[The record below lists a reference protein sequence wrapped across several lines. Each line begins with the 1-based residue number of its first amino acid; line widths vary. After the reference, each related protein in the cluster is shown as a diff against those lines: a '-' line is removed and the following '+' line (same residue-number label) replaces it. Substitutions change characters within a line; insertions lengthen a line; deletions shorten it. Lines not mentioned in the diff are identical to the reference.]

1 MSPRTDA
8 LASES
13 RGLPVDNGL
22 KDDDDDGY
30 CFDSLLL
37 ALVVIVPGACAQL
50 CAGAGF
56 RGAVGRGDRY
66 AGGPPKIRRG
76 NRD

>member
-1 MSPRTDA
+1 
-8 LASES
+8 
-13 RGLPVDNGL
+13 LPVDNGL

-56 RGAVGRGDRY
+56 RGAVGSGDRY
-66 AGGPPKIRRG
+66 ADGPL
-76 NRD
+76 